1 MALLRNPNF
10 AGKPLVTQWGKLI
23 FNENGEAE
31 VSEDAGKKLGTLKGF
46 SFVSGDEVESSS
58 DEKENSQETENTTPE
73 SSENESEVEE
83 SSEEATSE
91 EESENE
97 DVAVETTA
105 YTEEELNKK
114 NVPQLKKIAKD
125 LGLSI
130 PADAKKQQIIAAI
143 IENQ

>member
-58 DEKENSQETENTTPE
+58 DDEENSQETENTTPE

-91 EESENE
+91 ESENE
-97 DVAVETTA
+97 DVEVETTA

-130 PADAKKQQIIAAI
+130 PADAKKQQVIAAI

>member
-58 DEKENSQETENTTPE
+58 DDEENSQETENTTPE
-73 SSENESEVEE
+73 SSENDSEVGE

-130 PADAKKQQIIAAI
+130 PADAKKQQVIAAI

>member
-58 DEKENSQETENTTPE
+58 DDEENSQETENTTPE

-91 EESENE
+91 ESENE

-114 NVPQLKKIAKD
+114 NVPQLKKVAKD

-130 PADAKKQQIIAAI
+130 PADAKKQQVIAAI

>member
-58 DEKENSQETENTTPE
+58 DDEENSQETEDTTPE

-130 PADAKKQQIIAAI
+130 PADAKKQQVIAAI
-143 IENQ
+143 VENQ

>member
-23 FNENGEAE
+23 FNEDGEAE

-46 SFVSGDEVESSS
+46 SFVSGDEVKSSS
-58 DEKENSQETENTTPE
+58 DDEENSQETENTTPE

-97 DVAVETTA
+97 NVAVETTA
-105 YTEEELNKK
+105 YTKEELSKK

-130 PADAKKQQIIAAI
+130 SPDAKKQQVITAI

>member
-58 DEKENSQETENTTPE
+58 DDEENSQETENTTPE

-91 EESENE
+91 ESENE
-97 DVAVETTA
+97 DVAIETTA

-130 PADAKKQQIIAAI
+130 PADAKKQQVIAAI

>member
-46 SFVSGDEVESSS
+46 SFVSDDEVESSS
-58 DEKENSQETENTTPE
+58 DDEENSQETENTTPE

-130 PADAKKQQIIAAI
+130 PADAKKQQVISAI

>member
-31 VSEDAGKKLGTLKGF
+31 VSEDAGRKLGTLKGF

-58 DEKENSQETENTTPE
+58 DDEENSQETENTTPE

-83 SSEEATSE
+83 SYEETTFE
-91 EESENE
+91 KESENE

-130 PADAKKQQIIAAI
+130 PADAKKQQVIAAI